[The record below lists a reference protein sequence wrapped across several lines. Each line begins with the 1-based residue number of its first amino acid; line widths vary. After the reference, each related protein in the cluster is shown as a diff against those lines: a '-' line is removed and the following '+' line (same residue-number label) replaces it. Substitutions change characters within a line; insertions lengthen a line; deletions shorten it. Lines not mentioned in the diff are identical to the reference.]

1 MFRGKQL
8 QMQRRPEFARIRA
21 VLGASVHFRDVEEH
35 DLDHIAELGR
45 IRRLRDGQIAPPDG
59 GHGKHFFLIVGG
71 CIRLS
76 AATRSGGEFIY
87 ALLGPGS
94 FYGVGNVI
102 RGINTR
108 AEAHASGDTEIAV
121 CDGAGLLALLDRT
134 PRLWRHV
141 AVLLHKRL
149 THAMWA
155 MRDNSMAPLR
165 ERMVRR
171 LLALAQTAD
180 ASRALSRHTPV
191 TLRLTQSD
199 LGRLLATSRSR
210 VNSELKRLERENL
223 VEVRYR
229 SIALTD
235 LAGLLEVAG
244 SDVFV
249 F

>member
-1 MFRGKQL
+1 
-8 QMQRRPEFARIRA
+8 MQRRPEFARIRA
-21 VLGASVHFRDVEEH
+21 LLGASVHFRDLEPL

-59 GHGKHFFLIVGG
+59 GHGKHFFLIVSG

-76 AATRSGGEFIY
+76 AATRNGGEFVY

-102 RGINTR
+102 RGIDTR
-108 AEAHASGDTEIAV
+108 ADAHASGDTEIAV
-121 CDGAGLLALLDRT
+121 CDGAGLLSLLDRR
-134 PRLWRHV
+134 PRVWRHI

-155 MRDNSMAPLR
+155 MRDNSVAPLR

-171 LLALAQTAD
+171 LLALAQAAD
-180 ASRALSRHTPV
+180 ASRALSRHVPV

-210 VNSELKRLERENL
+210 VNTEIKRLERDGL
-223 VEVRYR
+223 VDVRYR
-229 SIALTD
+229 TIALTD

-244 SDVFV
+244 REVFV